1 MNKYAD
7 IIDLEHPTSKVHLR
21 MDRSARAA
29 QFAPF
34 AALTGYA
41 EAINEVGRLVDK
53 KRELTDEEKLI
64 ISNRIN
70 YLIENKDKDYEVIII
85 YFIADLKK
93 DGGKYLSING
103 VIKKVDIVNKFIMVN
118 KKKIYIE
125 DIIMINSNIFDEF

>member
-7 IIDLEHPTSKVHLR
+7 IIDLEHPTSKVHPR
-21 MDRSARAA
+21 MNKEDRAA

-103 VIKKVDIVNKFIMVN
+103 VIKKVDIVNRFIMVN
-118 KKKIYIE
+118 KKKIYIK

>member
-1 MNKYAD
+1 MNKYVD
-7 IIDLEHPTSKVHLR
+7 IIDLEHPTSKIHPR
-21 MDRSARAA
+21 MNKEDRAA

-70 YLIENKDKDYEVIII
+70 RINNS
-85 YFIADLKK
+85 
-93 DGGKYLSING
+93 SITR
-103 VIKKVDIVNKFIMVN
+103 
-118 KKKIYIE
+118 
-125 DIIMINSNIFDEF
+125 

>member
-7 IIDLEHPTSKVHLR
+7 IINLEHPTSKVHPR
-21 MDRSARAA
+21 MNKEDRAA

-103 VIKKVDIVNKFIMVN
+103 VIKKVDIVNRFIMVN

>member
-1 MNKYAD
+1 MNKYVD
-7 IIDLEHPTSKVHLR
+7 IIDLEHPTSKVDPR
-21 MDRSARAA
+21 MNKEDRAA

-103 VIKKVDIVNKFIMVN
+103 VIKKVDIVNRFIMVN

>member
-1 MNKYAD
+1 MNKYAN
-7 IIDLEHPTSKVHLR
+7 IINLEHPTSKVHPR
-21 MDRSARAA
+21 MNKEDRAA

-41 EAINEVGRLVDK
+41 EAINEAGRLVDK

-103 VIKKVDIVNKFIMVN
+103 VIKKVDIVNRFIMVN

-125 DIIMINSNIFDEF
+125 DIIMIDSNIFDEF

>member
-7 IIDLEHPTSKVHLR
+7 IINLEHPTSKVHPR
-21 MDRSARAA
+21 MNKEDRVA

-41 EAINEVGRLVDK
+41 EAINEAGRLVDK
-53 KRELTDEEKLI
+53 KRELTEEEQEI
-64 ISNRIN
+64 ISNKIN
-70 YLIENKDKDYEVIII
+70 YLIENKDKNIEVVII

-103 VIKKVDIVNKFIMVN
+103 VINKVDIVNRFIMVN

>member
-1 MNKYAD
+1 MNKYVD
-7 IIDLEHPTSKVHLR
+7 IIDLEHPTSKIHPR
-21 MDRSARAA
+21 MNKEDRAA

-103 VIKKVDIVNKFIMVN
+103 VIKKVDIVNRFIMVN

>member
-7 IIDLEHPTSKVHLR
+7 IINLEHPTSKVHPR
-21 MDRSARAA
+21 MNKEDRAA

-41 EAINEVGRLVDK
+41 EAINEAGRLVDK
-53 KRELTDEEKLI
+53 KRELTEEEQES
-64 ISNRIN
+64 ISNKIN
-70 YLIENKDKDYEVIII
+70 YLLENKDKDYEVIII

-103 VIKKVDIVNKFIMVN
+103 VIKKVDIVNRFIMVN

-125 DIIMINSNIFDEF
+125 DIIMIDSNIFNEF

>member
-7 IIDLEHPTSKVHLR
+7 IIDLEHPTSKVHPR
-21 MDRSARAA
+21 MNKEDRAA

-103 VIKKVDIVNKFIMVN
+103 VIKKVDIVNRFIMVN

>member
-7 IIDLEHPTSKVHLR
+7 IINLEHPTSKVHLR

-103 VIKKVDIVNKFIMVN
+103 VIKKVDIVNRFIMVN

>member
-7 IIDLEHPTSKVHLR
+7 IIDLEHPTSKVHPR
-21 MDRSARAA
+21 MNKEDRAA

-41 EAINEVGRLVDK
+41 EAINEAGRLVDK

-103 VIKKVDIVNKFIMVN
+103 VIKKVDIVNRFIMVN